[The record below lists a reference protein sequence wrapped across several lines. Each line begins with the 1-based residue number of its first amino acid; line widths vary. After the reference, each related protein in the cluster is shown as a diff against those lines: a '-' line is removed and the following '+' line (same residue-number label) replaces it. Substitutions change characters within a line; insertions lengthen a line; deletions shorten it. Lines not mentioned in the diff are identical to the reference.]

1 MSRNTFSPQV
11 TSSGQEPLNLLLP
24 IQKEEQKWPW
34 VAIYTQSAAED
45 VHVVMPQR
53 PQKAYMGVVVERIP
67 EQSVSALVLIG
78 VQVSPVYTYVYI
90 YDIHT
95 YIYVYKYDTHT
106 YICI

>member
-1 MSRNTFSPQV
+1 
-11 TSSGQEPLNLLLP
+11 
-24 IQKEEQKWPW
+24 
-34 VAIYTQSAAED
+34 
-45 VHVVMPQR
+45 
-53 PQKAYMGVVVERIP
+53 MGVVVERIP